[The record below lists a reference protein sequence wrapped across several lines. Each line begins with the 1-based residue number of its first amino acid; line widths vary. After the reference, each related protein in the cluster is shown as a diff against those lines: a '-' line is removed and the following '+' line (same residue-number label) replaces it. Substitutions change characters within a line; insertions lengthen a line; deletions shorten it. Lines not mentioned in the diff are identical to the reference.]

1 MCIEFYNLYLP
12 KKEIIISD
20 LNFYQS
26 FIGDMGI
33 PGLEGPM
40 GPKGE
45 EGLPGLRGLPGERGP
60 QGGEGTAIRSI
71 TANRIKVLLDN

>member
-1 MCIEFYNLYLP
+1 
-12 KKEIIISD
+12 
-20 LNFYQS
+20 
-26 FIGDMGI
+26 MGI

-60 QGGEGTAIRSI
+60 QGGEGTVIRLI
-71 TANRIKVLLDN
+71 TVNSLSVKLSNEIHLGFKNSALHV